1 MPTQDIVDNR
11 CRLVLVTPAD
21 HAPDDLAR
29 RLAAAGRGGD
39 VASVIVPQYGLDE
52 DAYQALLEAVV
63 PAGQA
68 IGAAVIAA
76 GEPRIAA
83 RSGADGIHVR
93 GDAAA
98 VARAMDE
105 YGERW
110 VVGSEAGKSRHGAL
124 EVGEARP
131 DYVFFGRLGAD
142 THPEPHAGALENAA
156 WWAEFVEVPAVLM
169 GGHDLAHLDRAAASG
184 ADFVALSQAVLGADA
199 DAEAAVRTANEI
211 LARHVFAEVV

>member
-1 MPTQDIVDNR
+1 MPTHDIVDNR

-39 VASVIVPQYGLDE
+39 VASVIAPQYGMDE

-83 RSGADGIHVR
+83 RTGADGIHVR
-93 GDAAA
+93 GDAAT
-98 VARAMDE
+98 VARAIE
-105 YGERW
+105 AHGGQGI
-110 VVGSEAGKSRHGAL
+110 VGAEAGKSRHGAL

-169 GGHDLAHLDRAAASG
+169 GGHDLAYLDRAAASG
-184 ADFVALSQAVLGADA
+184 ADFVALSQAVLGADV
-199 DAEAAVRTANEI
+199 DAEAAVRSANEI
-211 LARHVFAEVV
+211 LSRHIFAEAV

>member
-1 MPTQDIVDNR
+1 MPTQDIVNNR

-21 HAPDDLAR
+21 QAPADLAR
-29 RLAAAGRGGD
+29 RVSAAGRGGD

-68 IGAAVIAA
+68 MGAAVIVA

-83 RSGADGIHVR
+83 RTGADGIHVR
-93 GDAAA
+93 GDAAT
-98 VARAMDE
+98 VARAIEAHGHD
-105 YGERW
+105 RI
-110 VVGSEAGKSRHGAL
+110 VGAEAGKSRHAAL

-131 DYVFFGRLGAD
+131 DYVLFGRLGAD

-156 WWAEFVEVPAVLM
+156 WWAQFVEVPAVVM

-184 ADFVALSQAVLGADA
+184 ADFVALSRAVLADGV
-199 DAEAAVRTANEI
+199 DVEDAVRSANAI
-211 LARHVFAEVV
+211 LSHHVFAEAV